1 MSDNKPIIDTSW
13 ELKWR
18 RTLRKKL
25 LNCLVLIE
33 NHGKPTQEL
42 MYELRLAKDALTY
55 WNSDTALWEK
65 HQMVIPTTAPVP
77 QTELQKPEV
86 SIVGLFDIYVLLVE
100 YLCYSMIT
108 CRCQLAYQVQ
118 LTSHLSYLYL
128 STH

>member
-1 MSDNKPIIDTSW
+1 MSDNKPMVDTSW

-33 NHGKPTQEL
+33 NKGKPTQEL

-65 HQMVIPTTAPVP
+65 HQMVIPMNAPVP
-77 QTELQKPEV
+77 QAELQDAEV
-86 SIVGLFDIYVLLVE
+86 QPINTD
-100 YLCYSMIT
+100 
-108 CRCQLAYQVQ
+108 
-118 LTSHLSYLYL
+118 
-128 STH
+128 

>member
-1 MSDNKPIIDTSW
+1 MSNKPTIDTSW

-33 NHGKPTQEL
+33 NHGKPTQDL
-42 MYELRLAKDALTY
+42 MYELRQAKEALTY

-77 QTELQKPEV
+77 QAKLQDAEV
-86 SIVGLFDIYVLLVE
+86 QPVNTD
-100 YLCYSMIT
+100 
-108 CRCQLAYQVQ
+108 
-118 LTSHLSYLYL
+118 
-128 STH
+128 

>member
-1 MSDNKPIIDTSW
+1 MSETKPIIDTSW

-77 QTELQKPEV
+77 QTELQNAEV
-86 SIVGLFDIYVLLVE
+86 QPINTD
-100 YLCYSMIT
+100 
-108 CRCQLAYQVQ
+108 
-118 LTSHLSYLYL
+118 
-128 STH
+128 

>member
-1 MSDNKPIIDTSW
+1 MSDNKPMVDTSW

-33 NHGKPTQEL
+33 NQGKPTQEL
-42 MYELRLAKDALTY
+42 MYELRKAKEALTY

-65 HQMVIPTTAPVP
+65 HQMVIPMNAPVP

-86 SIVGLFDIYVLLVE
+86 SNIE
-100 YLCYSMIT
+100 S
-108 CRCQLAYQVQ
+108 
-118 LTSHLSYLYL
+118 
-128 STH
+128 

>member
-1 MSDNKPIIDTSW
+1 MSENKPMVDTSW

-77 QTELQKPEV
+77 QTELQDAEV
-86 SIVGLFDIYVLLVE
+86 QPINTD
-100 YLCYSMIT
+100 
-108 CRCQLAYQVQ
+108 
-118 LTSHLSYLYL
+118 
-128 STH
+128 

>member
-1 MSDNKPIIDTSW
+1 MSETKPIIDTSW

-77 QTELQKPEV
+77 QAELQDAEV
-86 SIVGLFDIYVLLVE
+86 QPINTD
-100 YLCYSMIT
+100 
-108 CRCQLAYQVQ
+108 
-118 LTSHLSYLYL
+118 
-128 STH
+128 

>member
-1 MSDNKPIIDTSW
+1 MSENKPMVDTSW

-33 NHGKPTQEL
+33 NHGKPTQDL
-42 MYELRLAKDALTY
+42 MYELRKAKEALTY

-77 QTELQKPEV
+77 QAKLKDAEV
-86 SIVGLFDIYVLLVE
+86 QPINTD
-100 YLCYSMIT
+100 
-108 CRCQLAYQVQ
+108 
-118 LTSHLSYLYL
+118 
-128 STH
+128 

>member
-1 MSDNKPIIDTSW
+1 MLETKPIIDTSW

-18 RTLRKKL
+18 RTLRKEL

-33 NHGKPTQEL
+33 NHGKPTQDL
-42 MYELRLAKDALTY
+42 MYRLRKAKEALTY

-86 SIVGLFDIYVLLVE
+86 SNIE
-100 YLCYSMIT
+100 S
-108 CRCQLAYQVQ
+108 
-118 LTSHLSYLYL
+118 
-128 STH
+128 